1 MSYYYIIDS
10 NTREVVRES
19 RTPFNIDP
27 AIQPTAPHI
36 QLRRVI
42 DETVPPFDPATEK
55 LVREFVDDDA
65 AFTRTFRQVV
75 APMTAEEI
83 AAYQRRQADA
93 AELEQLRAVY
103 QALKDG
109 TGTSAERLRRVERV
123 CAWLLE
129 DYARENFQ

>member
-1 MSYYYIIDS
+1 MFYIINS

-27 AIQPTAPHI
+27 AIQPPPPFL

-42 DETVPPFDPATEK
+42 DETQPTFDPATEK

-65 AFTRTFRQVV
+65 AGTRTFRQVV
-75 APMTAEEI
+75 APMTADEI

-93 AELEQLRAVY
+93 AELEQLRLVY
-103 QALKDG
+103 NDLKNGVG
-109 TGTSAERLRRVERV
+109 TAAERIQRVERV
-123 CAWLLE
+123 CAWLLK
-129 DYARENFQ
+129 DYARENLR

>member
-1 MSYYYIIDS
+1 MYFYIINS
-10 NTREVVRES
+10 TTREVVRES

-27 AIQPTAPHI
+27 AIQPPPPFL
-36 QLRRVI
+36 QLRRVV
-42 DETVPPFDPATEK
+42 DETQPPFDPATEK

-65 AFTRTFRQVV
+65 AATRTFRQVV

-93 AELEQLRAVY
+93 AELDQLRAVY
-103 QALKDG
+103 DDLKNGVG
-109 TGTSAERLRRVERV
+109 TATQRQVRVERV
-123 CAWLLE
+123 CAWLLK